1 MNSAQTSP
9 IRAPRDHQVE
19 ALSALDRVL
28 LGHDRTQLVMAC
40 GTGKTLVGRWYA
52 ERVSAAVSVV
62 VVPSL
67 SLVAQTLREWRS
79 GGGWPFQALITC
91 SDASTADGV
100 SERADG
106 DGQDISESFWA
117 GLRARVTT
125 DAAVV
130 AARLSGP
137 SALQPLVI
145 FSTYHSLHV
154 VAEAARSARVVVD
167 IVIADEAHTLAG
179 QSRSDF
185 RVALDERLPA
195 KRRVFM
201 TATPVVSS
209 NAVGLQD
216 DSVPLSMDDAAWFG
230 PVAYR
235 LDFAD
240 AITRGL
246 LVDYRVM
253 VYETP
258 QAGATPD
265 PIAALAVAAR
275 QGVASVLSFH
285 GRVAKARAFADAID
299 GHRLEDGRTVV
310 ARAVAGV
317 DPTTQREEA
326 LELLS
331 SARRD
336 QLVVI
341 SSARCLSVGVD
352 IPAVDGVLFAD
363 PKNSDV
369 DVIQSVGRALRTAP
383 GKEIGMV
390 MVPVCVPAGL
400 DDDTVL
406 SSGEF
411 AAVWRILRGLRSM
424 DSRLRAEICEITR
437 QRSRRGHCDGSRS
450 SHIEFDL
457 HSLAEPERFQ
467 ARLVEFLSP
476 AWDLVL
482 AEVHQFVADHGHAW
496 PGRGTRLGEWC
507 ERQRRAYRR
516 GMLAPERVV
525 QLSSLPGW
533 TWDLAE
539 QRWSD
544 QCRQVHDL
552 AVAGKGLD
560 VEDSQ
565 IAQVPL
571 RRVAHRSAVT
581 TVGRWCALQRQLA
594 RRGELDDRRRL
605 RLDEV
610 PGWSWSVISA
620 EDARALDLLG
630 EYVAWKGHASPSADV
645 VEDGVALGQWL
656 NTVRRRRVTGALTQ
670 CLLDE
675 IESVTPSRSAEGAL
689 RWYRGAT
696 LWLLGLEALRQF
708 VSREGHCRPPYSHYE
723 ELPDFSLPLY
733 DWCTRQRHLYRH
745 GHMVAERARLLA
757 AVPGWQWERQPAPRV
772 LRDIGDIPHGTRT
785 GYVKGCTCDE
795 CTAANREKEA
805 ERAARA
811 AAGGPTTDLV
821 DAGAARA
828 HLEHLVAAGATQKAL
843 ARACNL
849 NVKTIVEILSAGTKR
864 ILPETE
870 AAILAAT
877 AQDVRGAAA
886 PGTRVDAG
894 PTWEL
899 LDDMIGRGWPKA
911 WIAREAGLGASLQL
925 SRDTVTAANAERI
938 TVLARRLGARRAP
951 AKRFRQPVPPL
962 SEVIAQ
968 EAACSH
974 AGDSDSYSWARS
986 LLEQGYHVDRIAQR
1000 SGLPVEVITA
1010 LADKDIAAD
1019 DQVAS

>member
-1 MNSAQTSP
+1 MKTVHTST
-9 IRAPRDHQVE
+9 IRAPRDHQIE
-19 ALSALDRVL
+19 ALSALDSALER
-28 LGHDRTQLVMAC
+28 HDRAQLVMAC

-52 ERVSAAVSVV
+52 ERVGAAISVV

-67 SLVAQTLREWRS
+67 SLVAQTVREWRS
-79 GGGWPFQALITC
+79 GGDWPFQALITC

-106 DGQDISESFWA
+106 DGQDISASFWTR
-117 GLRARVTT
+117 LRARVTT

-130 AARLSGP
+130 AARLSGH
-137 SALQPLVI
+137 SAMQPLVI

-154 VAEAARSARVVVD
+154 VAAAARSARVVID

-179 QSRSDF
+179 QSREDF
-185 RVALDERLPA
+185 RVALDEQLPA

-201 TATPVVSS
+201 TATPVVSA
-209 NAVGLQD
+209 NGAVAQEG
-216 DSVPLSMDDAAWFG
+216 SAPLSMDDAARFG

-235 LDFAD
+235 LDFAE
-240 AITRGL
+240 AIARGL

-258 QAGATPD
+258 QAGITPD

-285 GRVAKARAFADAID
+285 GRVAKARAFAEAID

-310 ARAVAGV
+310 ARAVAGI

-326 LELLS
+326 LELLAL
-331 SARRD
+331 ARPD

-383 GKEIGMV
+383 GKEVGMV

-400 DDDTVL
+400 DDETVL
-406 SSGEF
+406 SSGDF
-411 AAVWRILRGLRSM
+411 AGVWRILRGLRSM
-424 DSRLRAEICEITR
+424 DSRLRAEIGEITR
-437 QRSRRGHCDGSRS
+437 QRSRRGDCDGSR
-450 SHIEFDL
+450 HTRIEFDL
-457 HSLAEPERFQ
+457 HSLAQPERF
-467 ARLVEFLSP
+467 RGRVVEFFSP

-482 AEVHQFVADHGHAW
+482 SEVHQFIAEHGHAR

-516 GMLAPERVV
+516 GMLAPERAH

-539 QRWSD
+539 HRWLD
-544 QCRQVHDL
+544 QWRQVHDL
-552 AVAGKGLD
+552 AVAGQSLD
-560 VEDSQ
+560 VEDPQ
-565 IAQVPL
+565 IAQVAL
-571 RRVAHRSAVT
+571 RRVEHRSSVT
-581 TVGRWCALQRQLA
+581 TVGRWCAWQRQLA

-605 RLDEV
+605 RLEEI
-610 PGWSWSVISA
+610 PGWSWSVVSA
-620 EDARALDLLG
+620 EDARALDILG
-630 EYVAWKGHASPSADV
+630 EYVAWKGHANPPADV

-656 NTVRRRRVTGALTQ
+656 NTVRRRRVTGALTRS
-670 CLLDE
+670 LLDE
-675 IESVTPSRSAEGAL
+675 IECVTPPRSAEGAL

-745 GHMVAERARLLA
+745 GHMVGERARLLA
-757 AVPGWQWERQPAPRV
+757 AIPGWQWERQPSPRV
-772 LRDIGDIPHGTRT
+772 RRDIGAVQHGTRT
-785 GYVKGCTCDE
+785 GYVKGCTCPE
-795 CTAANREKEA
+795 CTDANRVKEA
-805 ERAARA
+805 ERVARV
-811 AAGGPTTDLV
+811 AAGGPTTDRV
-821 DAGAARA
+821 DAGSARR
-828 HLEHLVAAGATQKAL
+828 HLERLVAAGASRKAL

-849 NVKTIVEILSAGTKR
+849 NVKTIAEILSAETKR

-870 AAILAAT
+870 TAILAAT
-877 AQDVRGAAA
+877 LNDVREAAA
-886 PGTRVDAG
+886 PGSRVDAG

-899 LDDMIGRGWPKA
+899 IDDMIARNWPKS
-911 WIAREAGLGASLQL
+911 WIAREAGLGTSLQL
-925 SRDTVTAANAERI
+925 SRDTITAANAERI
-938 TVLARRLGARRAP
+938 AILAQHLGPRRAP
-951 AKRFRQPVPPL
+951 AKRFRQPMPTL
-962 SEVIAQ
+962 DEVLAQ
-968 EAACSH
+968 EVTSSQPVDP
-974 AGDSDSYSWARS
+974 DSWCWARS
-986 LLEQGYHVDRIAQR
+986 LLDQGDSIERVAQR
-1000 SGLPVEVITA
+1000 SGLPVDVVAA
-1010 LADKDIAAD
+1010 LETKGVA
-1019 DQVAS
+1019 QVAS

>member
-1 MNSAQTSP
+1 MKAMQTSV

-19 ALSALDRVL
+19 ALSALGSAL
-28 LGHDRTQLVMAC
+28 QGHDRAQLVMAC

-52 ERVSAAVSVV
+52 ERVGAAVSVV

-67 SLVAQTLREWRS
+67 SLVAQTVREWRS

-91 SDASTADGV
+91 SDPSTADGV

-106 DGQDISESFWA
+106 DGQDISESFWTR
-117 GLRARVTT
+117 LRARVTT

-130 AARLSGP
+130 AARLSGH
-137 SALQPLVI
+137 SAAQPLVI

-154 VAEAARSARVVVD
+154 VAEAARSAKVVID

-179 QSRSDF
+179 QSREDF
-185 RVALDERLPA
+185 RVALDEKLPA

-209 NAVGLQD
+209 NGYVAQE
-216 DSVPLSMDDAAWFG
+216 DSTPLSMDDAALFG

-235 LDFAD
+235 LDFAE
-240 AITRGL
+240 AIARGL

-258 QAGATPD
+258 QAGVTPD

-310 ARAVAGV
+310 ARSVAGV
-317 DPTTQREEA
+317 DPTTQREDA

-331 SARRD
+331 SARPD
-336 QLVVI
+336 QLIVI

-383 GKEIGMV
+383 GKTVGMV
-390 MVPVCVPAGL
+390 MIPVCVPAGL

-406 SSGEF
+406 SSGDF
-411 AAVWRILRGLRSM
+411 AGVWRILRGLRSM

-437 QRSRRGHCDGSRS
+437 QRSRRGDCDGSRG

-457 HSLAEPERFQ
+457 HSLAEPERFH
-467 ARLVEFLSP
+467 ARVVEFVSP

-482 AEVHQFVADHGHAW
+482 SEVHQFIAEQGHAR

-516 GMLAPERVV
+516 GMLAPERVN

-539 QRWSD
+539 QRWLD
-544 QCRQVHDL
+544 QWRQVHDL
-552 AVAGKGLD
+552 AVAGQSLD
-560 VEDSQ
+560 AEDPQ
-565 IAQVPL
+565 IAQVAL
-571 RRVAHRSAVT
+571 QRVEHRSAVT
-581 TVGRWCALQRQLA
+581 TVGRWCAWQRQLA
-594 RRGELDDRRRL
+594 RRGELNDRRRL
-605 RLDEV
+605 RLDEI
-610 PGWSWSVISA
+610 PGWSWSVVPA
-620 EDARALDLLG
+620 EDARAVDMLG
-630 EYVAWKGHASPSADV
+630 EYVAWKGHANPPADV

-670 CLLDE
+670 GLLDE
-675 IESVTPSRSAEGAL
+675 IECVTPSRASEGAL

-708 VSREGHCRPPYSHYE
+708 VAREGHCRPPYSHYE
-723 ELPDFSLPLY
+723 DLPDFSLPLY

-757 AVPGWQWERQPAPRV
+757 AVSGWQWERQPTPRV
-772 LRDIGDIPHGTRT
+772 LRDIGDVRHGTRT
-785 GYVKGCTCDE
+785 GYVKGCTCQE
-795 CTAANREKEA
+795 CTDANRTKEA

-821 DAGAARA
+821 DAGSART
-828 HLEHLVAAGATQKAL
+828 HLERLVAAGAAQKAL

-849 NVKTIVEILSAGTKR
+849 NVKTIVEILSAETKR

-870 AAILAAT
+870 AVILAAT
-877 AQDVRGAAA
+877 LNDVRTAAA

-899 LDDMIGRGWPKA
+899 LDDMIARNWPKS

-925 SRDTVTAANAERI
+925 SRDTITAASAARIASLAER
-938 TVLARRLGARRAP
+938 LGTRRAP
-951 AKRFRQPVPPL
+951 AKRFRQPVPTL
-962 SEVIAQ
+962 SEVLAQ
-968 EAACSH
+968 EATSSQAV
-974 AGDSDSYSWARS
+974 DPDSYSWARS
-986 LLEQGYHVDRIAQR
+986 LLEQGYHIDRVAQR
-1000 SGLPVEVITA
+1000 SGLPVDVVTA
-1010 LADKDIAAD
+1010 LADNDIAEA
-1019 DQVAS
+1019 QVAS

>member
-1 MNSAQTSP
+1 MKYALP
-9 IRAPRDHQVE
+9 PAIREPRDHQVE
-19 ALSALDRVL
+19 ALSALDSVL
-28 LGHDRTQLVMAC
+28 QEYDRAQLVMAC

-52 ERVSAAVSVV
+52 EHVGAAVSVV
-62 VVPSL
+62 VMPSL

-79 GGGWPFQALITC
+79 GDGWPFQALITC

-100 SERADG
+100 RERVDG
-106 DGQDISESFWA
+106 DGQDIGESFWA
-117 GLRARVTT
+117 GMRARVTT
-125 DAAVV
+125 DVAVV
-130 AARLSGP
+130 AARLSGRT
-137 SALQPLVI
+137 AAQPLVI

-154 VAEAARSARVVVD
+154 VADAARSAKVVVD

-179 QSRSDF
+179 QARSDF
-185 RVALDERLPA
+185 RVALDDRLPA

-209 NAVGLQD
+209 YPAGPHE
-216 DSVPLSMDDAAWFG
+216 DSVPLSMDDVARFG

-235 LDFAD
+235 LDFTE
-240 AITRGL
+240 AIARGL
-246 LVDYRVM
+246 LVDYQVM

-258 QAGATPD
+258 RAGSTPD

-275 QGVASVLSFH
+275 HGVASVLSFH
-285 GRVAKARAFADAID
+285 GRVAKARAFAHAID

-310 ARAVAGV
+310 ARAIAGV

-331 SARRD
+331 SARPD

-383 GKEIGMV
+383 GKDVGMV
-390 MVPVCVPAGL
+390 MIPVCVPEGL

-406 SSGEF
+406 SSGDF
-411 AAVWRILRGLRSM
+411 SAVWRILRGLHSM
-424 DSRLRAEICEITR
+424 DSRLRAEVCEVTR
-437 QRSRRGHCDGSRS
+437 PRTRRGDCDGSRR
-450 SHIEFDL
+450 SHVEFDL

-467 ARLVEFLSP
+467 ARVVELLSS
-476 AWDLVL
+476 AWDLVFVEL
-482 AEVHQFVADHGHAW
+482 NEFVADHGHAR

-516 GMLAPERVV
+516 GMLSPERVD

-533 TWDLAE
+533 AWDLAE
-539 QRWSD
+539 QRWLD
-544 QCRQVHDL
+544 QWLQVQDL
-552 AVAGKGLD
+552 VVAGHPLD
-560 VEDSQ
+560 VDDPQ
-565 IAQVPL
+565 VAQVAL
-571 RRVAHRSAVT
+571 QRVDRCSTIT
-581 TVGRWCALQRQLA
+581 TVGRWCARQRQLA

-605 RLDEV
+605 RLDEI
-610 PGWSWSVISA
+610 PGWAWSAVPA
-620 EDARALDLLG
+620 EDARAVDLLG
-630 EYVAWKGHASPSADV
+630 EYVAWKGHANPPADM

-656 NTVRRRRVTGALTQ
+656 NAIRRRRVTGSLTQ
-670 CLLDE
+670 SLLDE
-675 IESVTPSRSAEGAL
+675 IGCVAPSRSVEGAL

-696 LWLLGLEALRQF
+696 LWLLGFEALRQF
-708 VSREGHCRPPYSHYE
+708 VTREGHCRPPYSHYE

-733 DWCTRQRHLYRH
+733 DWCTRQRHSYRH

-757 AVPGWQWERQPAPRV
+757 AVPGWQWEREPAPRV
-772 LRDIGDIPHGTRT
+772 LRDIGDSRHGTRT
-785 GYVKGCTCDE
+785 GYVKGCTCDD
-795 CTAANREKEA
+795 CTAANRTKEA

-821 DAGAARA
+821 DTGSARQ
-828 HLEHLVAAGATQKAL
+828 HLEHLVAGGATQKAL

-849 NVKTIVEILSAGTKR
+849 NIKTIVDILSAETKR

-877 AQDVRGAAA
+877 SKDIRRAAA
-886 PGTRVDAG
+886 PGTCVDAG
-894 PTWEL
+894 PTWAL
-899 LDDMIGRGWPKA
+899 IDDMTARNWPKS

-925 SRDTVTAANAERI
+925 GRDTVTAASAERI
-938 TVLARRLGARRAP
+938 ADLARRLGTRRAP
-951 AKRFRQPVPPL
+951 AKRVRQPVPPL
-962 SEVIAQ
+962 SEVLAQ
-968 EAACSH
+968 ERAWSRDL
-974 AGDSDSYSWARS
+974 DSDTYSWARS
-986 LLEQGYHVDRIAQR
+986 LLEQGYQIERVAQR
-1000 SGLPVEVITA
+1000 SGLSVDVVAA
-1010 LADKDIAAD
+1010 LANTDSAEA
-1019 DQVAS
+1019 QVAS